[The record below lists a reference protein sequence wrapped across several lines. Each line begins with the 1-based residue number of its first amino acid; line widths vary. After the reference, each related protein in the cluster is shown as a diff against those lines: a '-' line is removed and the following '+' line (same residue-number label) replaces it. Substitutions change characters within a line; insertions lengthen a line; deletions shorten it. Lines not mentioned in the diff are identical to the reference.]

1 MRDVDDDMRPKGVV
15 ENGCIYHRNRGMIG
29 DAALSANLLLI
40 PSEPRG
46 ELSAQGHARHVGIV
60 GRKAGARQREG
71 RGGGGGTLRL
81 ESTKNSTP
89 LLRSLPPQSP

>member
-1 MRDVDDDMRPKGVV
+1 
-15 ENGCIYHRNRGMIG
+15 MIG

-40 PSEPRG
+40 PTELRG

-71 RGGGGGTLRL
+71 RGGEGEEG
-81 ESTKNSTP
+81 P
-89 LLRSLPPQSP
+89 

>member
-1 MRDVDDDMRPKGVV
+1 MRDVDDDVRPKGD
-15 ENGCIYHRNRGMIG
+15 ENGSIYHRNLGVIG

-71 RGGGGGTLRL
+71 RGRTLRL

-89 LLRSLPPQSP
+89 LLRSLPP

>member
-1 MRDVDDDMRPKGVV
+1 MRDVDDDVRPKGVV
-15 ENGCIYHRNRGMIG
+15 ENGCIYHRNRGIIG

-40 PSEPRG
+40 PTEPRG

-60 GRKAGARQREG
+60 GRKAGARQ